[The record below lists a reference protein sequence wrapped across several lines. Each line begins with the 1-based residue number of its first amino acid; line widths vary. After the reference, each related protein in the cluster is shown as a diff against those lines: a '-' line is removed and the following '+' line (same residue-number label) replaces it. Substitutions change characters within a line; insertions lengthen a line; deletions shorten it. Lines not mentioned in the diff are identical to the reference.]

1 MKKIIVSAC
10 LLGTPCRYD
19 GKSKPCGEVIA
30 LQERF
35 TLVPICP
42 EVMGGLSTPRTPA
55 ERQGNKV
62 VTGDG
67 KDVTNAYRK
76 GAELVLEKAKE
87 AGCSFAI
94 LKEKS
99 PACGNGKIYDGT
111 FSKTLTEGYG
121 VCAEHLLQNGIRVIG
136 ESEIEKLKEE
146 K

>member
-1 MKKIIVSAC
+1 MQKIIVSAC

-19 GKSKPCGEVIA
+19 GASKPCEKVIA
-30 LQERF
+30 LQKHF
-35 TLVPICP
+35 TLIPVCP

-55 ERQGNKV
+55 ERQGNRV

-67 KDVTNAYRK
+67 QDVTAAYRK
-76 GAELVLEKAKE
+76 GAEAVLEKAKHE
-87 AGCSFAI
+87 GCNIAV

-99 PACGNGKIYDGT
+99 PACGSGKVYDGT

-121 VCAEHLLQNGIRVIG
+121 VCAEYLLQSGIRVIG
-136 ESEIEKLKEE
+136 ESEIEKLKE